1 MKRSL
6 AAFLLFL
13 ATATTA
19 GATATI
25 TCRAGNDVSAYIQIG
40 SVAVP
45 SVVGVTIEMGAIEM
59 DAIETGNGDAGNAS
73 VNGSGMDRAGMGDF
87 SLLSTLAGRGRQV
100 VLMQSFVEDDRILL
114 DLSDAN
120 LEEIVARLRLFMAT
134 RGDDQAIA
142 GTLYVS
148 GVGVFPLVCDN
159 P

>member
-6 AAFLLFL
+6 AALLLFL
-13 ATATTA
+13 ATVATA

-25 TCRAGNDVSAYIQIG
+25 TCRAGNDVSAYIQVG

-45 SVVGVTIEMGAIEM
+45 SIVGVTIEMGGSRM
-59 DAIETGNGDAGNAS
+59 GNGDAGNA
-73 VNGSGMDRAGMGDF
+73 GMNEDGTDRAGMGDF

-120 LEEIVARLRLFMAT
+120 LEEIIARLRLFIAT

-142 GTLYVS
+142 GTLYIS
-148 GVGVFPLVCDN
+148 GAGVFPLVCDN